1 VNWDDCQT
9 FISRLNSITGRSFS
23 LPTEA
28 QWEFAARGGNS
39 TLGYKYSGS
48 NNVYNVAWYYGNSG
62 NVTHDVGTKA
72 ANELGLYDMSGNV
85 LEWCSDMYGNYSSNS
100 QTNPTGPYSG
110 SDRVGRGGNWG
121 NDARSCRVSS
131 RGGITPDYRCSNMGL
146 RLVL

>member
-1 VNWDDCQT
+1 
-9 FISRLNSITGRSFS
+9 
-23 LPTEA
+23 
-28 QWEFAARGGNS
+28 
-39 TLGYKYSGS
+39 
-48 NNVYNVAWYYGNSG
+48 
-62 NVTHDVGTKA
+62 
-72 ANELGLYDMSGNV
+72 
-85 LEWCSDMYGNYSSNS
+85 MYGNYSSNS